1 MLLHH
6 KSLKLTLVFGLALSL
21 KLSTMS
27 TPVVAQEPQA
37 APRGPDLIEQLRL
50 TPEQRQRIRAIREQS
65 KNERMT
71 VNQRLRESNLAL
83 EEALDSD
90 NLDENLVEQRIRD
103 VSAAQ
108 GAQLRMRIQNE
119 VQIRRVLN
127 PEQIATWRL
136 LRQRNRDAL
145 RALPN
150 QRRRVRSMVAPGNV
164 EPRR

>member
-1 MLLHH
+1 MLLNH
-6 KSLKLTLVFGLALSL
+6 KLFQLTFLLGFILAASCLVF
-21 KLSTMS
+21 
-27 TPVVAQEPQA
+27 PQEPPPVQQT
-37 APRGPDLIEQLRL
+37 PDLIEQLRL
-50 TPEQRQRIRAIREQS
+50 SPEQRQRIRAIREQT
-65 KNERMT
+65 KNDRMA

-83 EEALDSD
+83 EQALDSD
-90 NLDENLVEQRIRD
+90 NLDENLVEQRIRE
-103 VSAAQ
+103 VNAAQ

-150 QRRRVRSMVAPGNV
+150 QRRRVRSMVAPGNIA
-164 EPRR
+164 PRR

>member
-6 KSLKLTLVFGLALSL
+6 KPSRLTLVFVLVLSL
-21 KLSTMS
+21 KLFTMS
-27 TPVVAQEPQA
+27 TPVVAQEPQT
-37 APRGPDLIEQLRL
+37 APQGPDLIEQLRL

-108 GAQLRMRIQNE
+108 AAQLRMRIHNE
-119 VQIRRVLN
+119 VQIRRVLSAD
-127 PEQIATWRL
+127 QIATWRL
-136 LRQRNRDAL
+136 LRQRAL
-145 RALPN
+145 LDNPRRRGRALAIP
-150 QRRRVRSMVAPGNV
+150 RAVAP
-164 EPRR
+164 RR

>member
-6 KSLKLTLVFGLALSL
+6 KLLKLPLVFGLALSL
-21 KLSTMS
+21 RLFTMS

-37 APRGPDLIEQLRL
+37 APQGPDLVEQLRL

-90 NLDENLVEQRIRD
+90 NLDENLVEQRVRD

-108 GAQLRMRIQNE
+108 AAQLRMRIHNE
-119 VQIRRVLN
+119 VQIRRVLSAD
-127 PEQIATWRL
+127 QIAIWRL
-136 LRQRNRDAL
+136 LRQR
-145 RALPN
+145 ALPN
-150 QRRRVRSMVAPGNV
+150 NPRRRAGALVIPRNVAP
-164 EPRR
+164 RR